1 MQLTKKNIYTRGVMG
16 VAALIWVF
24 GLLAAG
30 SDSMYM
36 PWLNVAGAIIFLL
49 ASLWLG
55 RALPMLEADRLEA
68 NRLEA
73 NRVVSSPVSVSTKV
87 FATSL
92 VKKQNSRVNSR
103 YTSGW
108 STV

>member
-1 MQLTKKNIYTRGVMG
+1 MQLTKKNIYDRCVMG
-16 VAALIWVF
+16 LAALIWVF

-30 SDSMYM
+30 SDSIYM

-55 RALPMLEADRLEA
+55 RTLPRLEA
-68 NRLEA
+68 SSRA
-73 NRVVSSPVSVSTKV
+73 VSSPESVKTKGLAVS
-87 FATSL
+87 F
-92 VKKQNSRVNSR
+92 VKKQNSRVNTR
-103 YTSGW
+103 YADGW